1 MFDSA
6 PTWYGFAA
14 SINRYIIY
22 YPFFQGIH
30 KFTLSTDSFELKE
43 ESDFLNVVNSN
54 YDLEI
59 NTIIILS
66 NSNKQKEDSLPND
79 NFSFNRKFV
88 YILLNEYWL
97 MPTELFIFHH
107 AL

>member
-59 NTIIILS
+59 NTIIIVNPL
-66 NSNKQKEDSLPND
+66 NSTD
-79 NFSFNRKFV
+79 
-88 YILLNEYWL
+88 
-97 MPTELFIFHH
+97 
-107 AL
+107 